1 MNALA
6 VDNHEPDERQLA
18 ALNASLARLSA
29 EQRVAW
35 AFEHLSGEHVLSS
48 SFGAQAAVSLHLVT
62 QQRPQIPV
70 ILIDTG
76 YLFPETYGF
85 VDELTERLTLN
96 LKVYQSPLS
105 PARMEAR
112 HGHLWE
118 QGVSG
123 IDHYNRLRKVE
134 PMRQALD
141 ELNAANWIAGL
152 RRQQSRSR
160 AVIDFLERRNGRWKL
175 HPLADWSD
183 RDIGVYLNCHRLP
196 YHPLWEKG
204 YVSIGDRHTSHRWEP
219 GMDPEDT
226 RFFGLKR
233 ECGLHGIA

>member
-1 MNALA
+1 VKPLPVDTAPDAQALA
-6 VDNHEPDERQLA
+6 GINAMLA
-18 ALNASLARLSA
+18 KRSA
-29 EQRVAW
+29 AQRVAW
-35 AFEHLSGEHVLSS
+35 ALEHLPGEHVLSS
-48 SFGAQAAVSLHLVT
+48 SFGAQAAVSLHLVSR
-62 QQRPQIPV
+62 QRPDIPV

-76 YLFPETYGF
+76 YLFPETYHF
-85 VDELTERLTLN
+85 VDQLTARLGLN

-112 HGHLWE
+112 HGQLWR

-123 IDHYNRLRKVE
+123 IDQYNRVRKIE
-134 PMRQALD
+134 PMQRALD
-141 ELNAANWIAGL
+141 ELHAGSWIAGL

-160 AVIDFLERRNGRWKL
+160 AAIDFLELRHGRWKL

-183 RDIGVYLNCHRLP
+183 RDVGHYLSRHRLP
-196 YHPLWEKG
+196 YHPLWEQG
-204 YVSIGDRHTSHRWEP
+204 YVSIGDHHTSRRWEP
-219 GMDPEDT
+219 GMDPEET

>member
-1 MNALA
+1 MKPLPADTAPDAQALA
-6 VDNHEPDERQLA
+6 GINAMLA
-18 ALNASLARLSA
+18 TRSA
-29 EQRVAW
+29 AQRVAW
-35 AFEHLSGEHVLSS
+35 ALEHLPGEHVLSS
-48 SFGAQAAVSLHLVT
+48 SFGAQAAVSLHLVSR
-62 QQRPQIPV
+62 QRPDIPV

-76 YLFPETYGF
+76 YLFPETYHF
-85 VDELTERLTLN
+85 VDQLTARLGLN

-112 HGHLWE
+112 HGQLWR

-123 IDHYNRLRKVE
+123 IDQYNRIRKIE
-134 PMRQALD
+134 PMQRALD
-141 ELNAANWIAGL
+141 ELHAGSWIAGL

-160 AVIDFLERRNGRWKL
+160 AAIDFLELRHGRWKL

-183 RDIGVYLNCHRLP
+183 RDVGHYLSRHRLP
-196 YHPLWEKG
+196 YHPLWEQG
-204 YVSIGDRHTSHRWEP
+204 YVSIGDHHTSRRWEP
-219 GMDPEDT
+219 GMDPEET

>member
-1 MNALA
+1 MKPLPVDTAPDAQALA
-6 VDNHEPDERQLA
+6 GINAMLA
-18 ALNASLARLSA
+18 KRSA
-29 EQRVAW
+29 AQRVAW
-35 AFEHLSGEHVLSS
+35 ALEHLPGEHVLSS
-48 SFGAQAAVSLHLVT
+48 SFGAQAAVSLHLVSR
-62 QQRPQIPV
+62 QRPDIPV

-76 YLFPETYGF
+76 YLFPETYHF
-85 VDELTERLTLN
+85 VDQLTARLGLN

-112 HGHLWE
+112 HGQLWR

-123 IDHYNRLRKVE
+123 IDQYNRVRKIE
-134 PMRQALD
+134 PMQRALD
-141 ELNAANWIAGL
+141 ELHAGSWIAGL

-160 AVIDFLERRNGRWKL
+160 AAIDFLELRHGRWKL

-183 RDIGVYLNCHRLP
+183 RDVGHYLSRHRLP
-196 YHPLWEKG
+196 YHPLWEQG
-204 YVSIGDRHTSHRWEP
+204 YVSIGDHHTSRRWEP
-219 GMDPEDT
+219 GMDPEET